1 MNKQE
6 EKPEKETEK
15 PVEEEKIEEKKEE
28 ETKETEK
35 KPVEEEKDKEEKKKE
50 ETKETEKKPV
60 EEEKGKEEKKEEETK
75 EKIKEDEEKKK
86 KVIKEKKTE
95 SFVNETSIPIST
107 KHSIAICKFIKGK
120 KIEDAIRDLEQV
132 ILKKKAVPMKG
143 EIPHRKGMMSGR
155 YPKKAAEHFIK
166 ILKRLA
172 ANATVN
178 GLENTIITEAIAN
191 FGSRPYGK
199 FGRVRKKRT
208 HLKIIAKEKNKNKER
223 KKIKKKLIKSVSNK
237 EVKKA

>member
-1 MNKQE
+1 LEKSGKPDE
-6 EKPEKETEK
+6 E
-15 PVEEEKIEEKKEE
+15 
-28 ETKETEK
+28 KETEK
-35 KPVEEEKDKEEKKKE
+35 KPVEKEK
-50 ETKETEKKPV
+50 V
-60 EEEKGKEEKKEEETK
+60 EEEKKEEKTK

-86 KVIKEKKTE
+86 KVIKVKKTE
-95 SFVNETSIPIST
+95 AFVNETSIPIST

-155 YPKKAAEHFIK
+155 YPKKSAEHFIK

-172 ANATVN
+172 ANTIVN
-178 GLENTIITEAIAN
+178 GLENPLIADAIAN

-208 HLKIIAKEKNKNKER
+208 HLKIIAKEKKENKER
-223 KKIKKKLIKSVSNK
+223 KKIKKELIKSISNK